1 MTIPFCK
8 KHDTPEQLAAVR
20 TREYLQPLATQIS
33 MPEASLNSLSKYLS
47 DRIKEERPIQT
58 GIFYVLRRTDIK
70 DNPNIFKIGLDIGDA
85 EDNFEKRI
93 SQHEDGKCAAVFA
106 EGYVTPVHEDSRI
119 VDSAIKRI
127 LNEFRVKFNC
137 NCNTNHVEYYD
148 VNSLSTFDEVESWFY
163 ANPVRLLVSK
173 IQHVSISQ
181 L

>member
-1 MTIPFCK
+1 
-8 KHDTPEQLAAVR
+8 
-20 TREYLQPLATQIS
+20 
-33 MPEASLNSLSKYLS
+33 
-47 DRIKEERPIQT
+47 
-58 GIFYVLRRTDIK
+58 IK

-106 EGYVTPVHEDSRI
+106 E
-119 VDSAIKRI
+119 DSAIKRI

-137 NCNTNHVEYYD
+137 NCNTNHIEYYN

-173 IQHVSISQ
+173 IQH
-181 L
+181 